1 MRNHLVVLL
10 GSTFVALG
18 ATACSSDDS
27 AGGSTTSA
35 GGSAGSTS
43 ATTGSGGSTTTTTT
57 GSGGTGGAGMSDASD
72 DGTGGGSNDG
82 STDGSSAFRPSLLA
96 DLGDSCNTPDGMR
109 KDPKSNDIILSC
121 PNFFGKTADGGAFLA
136 APALMKI
143 TPANK
148 VEPYFTDLP
157 APPDAPNRAGPMGID
172 FGPDGNLYVADHQ
185 YRYSTMYKSRILRI
199 NVDANGKPT
208 SADVVVEG
216 LRLSNA
222 VMWNK
227 DYLYLTD
234 TWAYDDPPEGGKSA
248 IYRFS
253 KAELMAAN
261 STNTIKIQKP
271 TATTAD
277 PHMFTTFTTVPG
289 RGVNLAGAD
298 GITFDAAGNLYSG
311 KFGDGIISKI
321 TFDAMGNKAMQ
332 VEFAND
338 PVMTCADGI
347 FFDALSSNIYVTD
360 SRNNAIR
367 VVSPA
372 GAVSTLWENADTNGE
387 GGLLDQPAEPTI
399 RGNELLIAN
408 FDAGFT
414 PAQMAK
420 NAASDA
426 PHTLSVIKLK

>member
-1 MRNHLVVLL
+1 
-10 GSTFVALG
+10 
-18 ATACSSDDS
+18 
-27 AGGSTTSA
+27 
-35 GGSAGSTS
+35 
-43 ATTGSGGSTTTTTT
+43 
-57 GSGGTGGAGMSDASD
+57 
-72 DGTGGGSNDG
+72 
-82 STDGSSAFRPSLLA
+82 
-96 DLGDSCNTPDGMR
+96 
-109 KDPKSNDIILSC
+109 
-121 PNFFGKTADGGAFLA
+121 
-136 APALMKI
+136 
-143 TPANK
+143 
-148 VEPYFTDLP
+148 
-157 APPDAPNRAGPMGID
+157 MGID

-185 YRYSTMYKSRILRI
+185 YRYDTTYKSRILRI

-227 DYLYLTD
+227 DWLYLTD
-234 TWAYDDPPEGGKSA
+234 TWAYDMPAEGGKSA

-261 STNTIKIQKP
+261 SANTIKIQKP
-271 TATTAD
+271 TDTTAD
-277 PHMFTTFTTVPG
+277 PHMFATFQTVAG

-321 TFDAMGNKAMQ
+321 TFDAMGNKATQ

-347 FFDALSSNIYVTD
+347 FFDAASTNIYVTD
-360 SRNNAIR
+360 SRKNAIR
-367 VVSPA
+367 VVSPT
-372 GAVSTLWENADTNGE
+372 GTVSTLWENADTDGTD
-387 GGLLDQPAEPTI
+387 GLLDQPAEPTI

-414 PAQMAK
+414 PMQMANNTK
-420 NAASDA
+420 SDA